1 MSQYEITYIVR
12 PGLEDPQVT
21 ELASHFSD
29 VVKNNGGDGIA
40 IEPLGKRR
48 LAYEIKKQREGHY
61 ICMKWSGPADSAKEA
76 IRQLRLH
83 DDVLRA
89 LLIRD

>member
-1 MSQYEITYIVR
+1 MSLYEITYILR

-21 ELASHFSD
+21 ELSSHFSD
-29 VVKNNGGDGIA
+29 VVKNSGGGEITID
-40 IEPLGKRR
+40 PMGKKR

-61 ICMKWSGPADSAKEA
+61 ICMKFAGPSDCAKET

>member
-1 MSQYEITYIVR
+1 MSLYEITYILR
-12 PGLEDPQVT
+12 PALEDQQVT
-21 ELASHFSD
+21 DVSSHFSD
-29 VVKNNGGDGIA
+29 VVKKNGGGDIA
-40 IEPLGKRR
+40 IEPMGKKR

-61 ICMKWSGPADSAKEA
+61 ICMKFDGPSDCAKEA

>member
-1 MSQYEITYIVR
+1 VSHYEITYILR

-21 ELASHFSD
+21 ELSSHFSE
-29 VVKNNGGDGIA
+29 VVKSSGGDGIA
-40 IEPLGKRR
+40 IEPMGKRR

-61 ICMKWSGPADSAKEA
+61 ICMKFDGPSDCAKET

>member
-1 MSQYEITYIVR
+1 VSQYEITYIIR
-12 PGLEDPQVT
+12 PSLEDPQVV
-21 ELASHFSD
+21 ELSTHFSD
-29 VVKNNGGDGIA
+29 VVKSNGGDGIA
-40 IEPLGKRR
+40 IEPMGKRR

-61 ICMKWSGPADSAKEA
+61 ICMKFNGPPDSAKEA

>member
-1 MSQYEITYIVR
+1 MSLYEITYILR
-12 PGLEDPQVT
+12 PGLEDPQVV
-21 ELASHFSD
+21 ELSTHFSD
-29 VVKNNGGDGIA
+29 VVKTNGAADIA
-40 IEPLGKRR
+40 IEPMGKRR

-61 ICMKWSGPADSAKEA
+61 ICMKFDGPSDCAKEA

>member
-1 MSQYEITYIVR
+1 MSLYEITYILR

-21 ELASHFSD
+21 ELSSHFSD
-29 VVKNNGGDGIA
+29 VVKSSGGGEIT
-40 IEPLGKRR
+40 IEPMGKKR

-61 ICMKWSGPADSAKEA
+61 ICMKFNGPSDAAKEA

>member
-1 MSQYEITYIVR
+1 MSLYEITYILR
-12 PGLEDPQVT
+12 PGLEDPQVN
-21 ELASHFSD
+21 ELSSHFSD
-29 VVKNNGGDGIA
+29 VVKNNGAGEIA
-40 IEPLGKRR
+40 IEPMGKRR

-61 ICMKWSGPADSAKEA
+61 ICMKFDGSADCAKEA

>member
-1 MSQYEITYIVR
+1 VSLYEITYILR
-12 PGLEDPQVT
+12 PGLEDPQVI
-21 ELASHFSD
+21 ELSSHFSD
-29 VVKNNGGDGIA
+29 VVKNNGGGEIA
-40 IEPLGKRR
+40 IEPMGKRR

-61 ICMKWSGPADSAKEA
+61 VCMKFDGPSDCAKEA

>member
-1 MSQYEITYIVR
+1 VSQYEITYIIR
-12 PGLEDPQVT
+12 PTLEDPQVT
-21 ELASHFSD
+21 ELSTHFSD
-29 VVKNNGGDGIA
+29 VVKGGGGDGIA
-40 IEPLGKRR
+40 IEPMGKRR

-61 ICMKWSGPADSAKEA
+61 ICMKFNGPPDCAKEA

>member
-1 MSQYEITYIVR
+1 MSHYEITYILR

-21 ELASHFSD
+21 ELSTHFSD
-29 VVKNNGGDGIA
+29 VAKTNGGDAIA
-40 IEPLGKRR
+40 IELMGKRR

-61 ICMKWSGPADSAKEA
+61 VCMKFDGPPDSAKEA

>member
-1 MSQYEITYIVR
+1 MSLYEITYILR
-12 PGLEDPQVT
+12 PALEDPQVI
-21 ELASHFSD
+21 ELSSHFSD
-29 VVKNNGGDGIA
+29 VVKNNGASEIT
-40 IEPLGKRR
+40 IEPMGKRR

-61 ICMKWSGPADSAKEA
+61 VCMKFDGPSDCAKEA